1 MVTQTWLYDVIL
13 YIYALS
19 LLFYFSDFVGPNRSA
34 KRMGTGLL
42 SFVWVLQTAY
52 LIYSLVT
59 HGKLSAFS
67 MFETLFI
74 LSWLLVTVSLI
85 VNRFFRIELFV
96 FLVNV
101 FGFATFAL
109 NVFSRPGLAPTLAH
123 WNINDELLFIH
134 ITLAVSGYAA
144 FVVSAIFSGMYL
156 FLHRK
161 LKEKQWSQQ
170 MLRLPSL
177 ENTDRYAFVS
187 VVIGAPLLLLTL
199 SLGIVWIAL
208 EGDFMLFFDP
218 KVLNSWFVLLAYIF
232 YLFQRLVMK
241 AAGNRLALWNLAAF
255 VITLLNFL
263 LANQY
268 SNFHQW
274 Y

>member
-1 MVTQTWLYDVIL
+1 MVTQSWLYDAIL

-52 LIYSLVT
+52 LAYSLL
-59 HGKLSAFS
+59 GNSGISAFS
-67 MFETLFI
+67 MLETLFI
-74 LSWLLVTVSLI
+74 LSWLLVTISLVI
-85 VNRFFRIELFV
+85 NRFFRIELFV

-101 FGFATFAL
+101 FGFAMLAL
-109 NVFSRPGLAPTLAH
+109 HVFSNPRMSPILSR

-134 ITLAVSGYAA
+134 VSLAAASYAA
-144 FVVSAIFSGMYL
+144 FVVAAVFSGMYL

-161 LKEKQWSQQ
+161 LKEKQWTQQ

-177 ENTDRYAFVS
+177 EKTDRYAFVS
-187 VVIGAPLLLLTL
+187 VVIGLPLLVLAL
-199 SLGIVWIAL
+199 SLGLVWIAL
-208 EGDFMLFFDP
+208 QGNAQLFFDP

-232 YLFQRLVMK
+232 YLFQRLLMK
-241 AAGNRLALWNLAAF
+241 TSGYKLAWWNFAAF
-255 VITLLNFL
+255 LIMVLNFVV
-263 LANQY
+263 ANYY
-268 SNFHQW
+268 STFHQW
-274 Y
+274 S

>member
-1 MVTQTWLYDVIL
+1 MVKQTWFYDAII

-42 SFVWVLQTAY
+42 SFVWVLQTIYLAY
-52 LIYSLVT
+52 NLIT
-59 HGKLSAFS
+59 HSTPMAFS
-67 MFETLFI
+67 RFETLFV

-85 VNRFFRIELFV
+85 INRFVRIELFV
-96 FLVNV
+96 FLINV
-101 FGFATFAL
+101 FGFAILAL
-109 NVFSRPGLAPTLAH
+109 NFFSNPTISPTLAS
-123 WNINDELLFIH
+123 WKINDELLFIH
-134 ITLAVSGYAA
+134 ISLAVVSYAA

-161 LKEKQWSQQ
+161 LKSKQWSQQ

-177 ENTDRYAFVS
+177 ENTDRYAFLS

-199 SLGIVWIAL
+199 TLGIVWIAL
-208 EGDFMLFFDP
+208 EGNYMLFFDP

-232 YLFQRLVMK
+232 YLFQRLLLRSP
-241 AAGNRLALWNLAAF
+241 GNRLALWNLAAF
-255 VITLLNFL
+255 FVTLLNFVA
-263 LANQY
+263 ANVY
-268 SNFHQW
+268 STFHQW
-274 Y
+274 S